1 MDESFAYDPFS
12 FAVHADPW
20 TWYRRLRAD
29 FPVYHND
36 ERGFWALSRFHDVQ
50 AAGRDWRTF
59 SSAEGVELDGAP
71 DLYTELF
78 GPGDF
83 LNLDPEAHDRLRKV
97 VHDSFTPRRI
107 RTLRAAIHLR
117 TTELMRR

>member
-59 SSAEGVELDGAP
+59 SSVQRA
-71 DLYTELF
+71 
-78 GPGDF
+78 
-83 LNLDPEAHDRLRKV
+83 LNSTGRRISTPSCSGRAISSISIPKRHDRLGE
-97 VHDSFTPRRI
+97 SS
-107 RTLRAAIHLR
+107 A
-117 TTELMRR
+117 